1 MAINWFDKR
10 VMPLMQYDITMQI
23 THNDKNT
30 DKYKLRLFFR
40 HGLENQITSN
50 GLIKIGIDPDRD
62 RMYFAQADRKY
73 YGYRYK
79 YARGC
84 CLLETSSRMFEA
96 LQKYAGHYMAEVD
109 EENGLIYI
117 SYKKVIKRGAKDKD
131 D

>member
-1 MAINWFDKR
+1 MGINWFDKR

-62 RMYFAQADRKY
+62 RISHRLTGSITGTGTNTHGDAACWKHQAACSKHYRNMPVTIWLKWMRK
-73 YGYRYK
+73 
-79 YARGC
+79 
-84 CLLETSSRMFEA
+84 T
-96 LQKYAGHYMAEVD
+96 V
-109 EENGLIYI
+109 
-117 SYKKVIKRGAKDKD
+117 
-131 D
+131 